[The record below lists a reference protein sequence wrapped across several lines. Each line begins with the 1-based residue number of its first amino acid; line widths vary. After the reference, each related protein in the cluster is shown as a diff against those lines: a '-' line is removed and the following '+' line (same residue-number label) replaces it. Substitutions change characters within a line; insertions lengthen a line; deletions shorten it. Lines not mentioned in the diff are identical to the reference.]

1 MKLNPAIL
9 SKCKILYKNDI
20 LDINSYDLRGS
31 EVTLVECCKVQSYD
45 NYTNG
50 TCNINRIPY
59 GFAPLQIKPIHLIAL
74 GGYDPDTPY
83 LIEPEKD
90 DTWVARDK
98 TEPVG
103 DLWAVEQLEYEKA
116 FVEAD
121 ETVEQTVPM
130 GSNELPENDDELDE
144 VYHNLR
150 DIVECVKKK
159 TDTASNCLTNVICS
173 VRLVLP
179 NVGTLEAPLAEFLV
193 ARDNGAKIEF
203 AFVKE
208 SDK

>member
-1 MKLNPAIL
+1 MKLNPDIL
-9 SKCKILYKNDI
+9 DECKILYKNQI
-20 LDINSYDLRGS
+20 LDINSWYSCDGNIMCVNCDKIITCDDGVS
-31 EVTLVECCKVQSYD
+31 STSY
-45 NYTNG
+45 N
-50 TCNINRIPY
+50 
-59 GFAPLQIKPIHLIAL
+59 FAPIQIKPVSIIAL
-74 GGYDPDTPY
+74 GDYDPDTPY

-90 DTWVARDK
+90 GARVASDK

-116 FVEAD
+116 FVEVD
-121 ETVEQTVPM
+121 ETVEQAVPV
-130 GSNELPENDDELDE
+130 GKN
-144 VYHNLR
+144 
-150 DIVECVKKK
+150 K
-159 TDTASNCLTNVICS
+159 TDTASNCLTNIICN

>member
-9 SKCKILYKNDI
+9 NGCKILYKNQI
-20 LDINSYDLRGS
+20 LDINSWYSCG
-31 EVTLVECCKVQSYD
+31 D
-45 NYTNG
+45 NITHVNCDKITTYGDAEFGGVSCT
-50 TCNINRIPY
+50 PY
-59 GFAPLQIKPIHLIAL
+59 NFAPIQIKPVSTIAL

-90 DTWVARDK
+90 DAWVARDK
-98 TEPVG
+98 IEPVG

-144 VYHNLR
+144 VYYNLR

-159 TDTASNCLTNVICS
+159 TDTVSNCLNVICS